1 MKQILWIAVLIG
13 SLALLGSGC
22 MDRTQLVDQ
31 NNDTEIVAG
40 LDYKDFSEAAEATVR
55 QILGSKKVARL
66 TAADKT
72 YVVAVGAVQDETPL
86 GIDTDLIT
94 ARITEA
100 LLNDERF
107 TISSVFAATSSN
119 RDTMVSDARTVRG
132 NAEFNAAT
140 VQKQGQLKAPD
151 FSLTG
156 KIIARDVKRDNGGHQ
171 YEYYFQLRM
180 SDMASGTVVV
190 SKETR
195 IIKRTGKKSH
205 TW

>member
-1 MKQILWIAVLIG
+1 MKRLMLTVALGGV
-13 SLALLGSGC
+13 LALVPGC

-40 LDYKDFSEAAEATVR
+40 LDYKDFGEAAEKTVR
-55 QILGSKKVARL
+55 QILSSPKVARL
-66 TAADKT
+66 TSAQKT
-72 YVVAVGAVQDETPL
+72 YVVAIGSVQDETPL
-86 GIDTDLIT
+86 GIDTDLVT
-94 ARITEA
+94 ARISEA

-107 TISSVFAATSSN
+107 TLSSVFAAKASN
-119 RDTMVSDARTVRG
+119 RDTTVSDVRAVRG
-132 NAEFNAAT
+132 NAEFDAST

-156 KIIARDVKRDNGGHQ
+156 KIVARDVRRDNGGHQ

-180 SDMASGTVVV
+180 NDMASGTVVL

-195 IIKRTGKKSH
+195 IVKRTGKASH